1 MGLFDSAGLFG
12 TTRSQS
18 STTQKLPVPPPRFGV
33 QTTTQAVAI
42 PSTSHVTPSS
52 IADFAVG
59 SLVNLP
65 NRIAR
70 FVAPSVG
77 VNPNDVAPEIP
88 SQGLF
93 GNIVKAVVTAPIKAA
108 TRIGVTAEQ
117 ALPNI
122 PGIPK
127 SKLPLPLNDQ
137 GKYQPQGSV
146 AQSIF
151 GEQPLGNIKDY
162 GKETLQGFGAS
173 EGIAS
178 RFALPAGILSAG
190 LDLTPLGGGRK
201 GAIEALA
208 KEAQKYNTAEEFV
221 KAIKANPEKIPTT
234 PEYVKYLKEQD
245 DFVKREKE
253 IYAEMKTMRD
263 TYTGKAINEV
273 PPSDLAKYDSLQ
285 KELNK
290 TLSQKTLAKAPEGVI
305 KTHIGDKALDSQLND
320 FYKTVKNDS
329 PQVAP
334 KLSLSEPLPTEISG
348 RVPSTL
354 KTEQQT
360 VQAPAR
366 LGLSRAVPE
375 SGGSLDKTLAEG
387 FDPVK
392 YVKEQVAARETA
404 RGASGPLSKV
414 KTFLANAKAK
424 LVDST
429 APIEDTLYESTK
441 KNKITLLP
449 SEDIHNQID
458 RVLRAPTLAG
468 QFAKDKG
475 IVDVIRKVD
484 NIDNLD
490 QYLTAKHG
498 LELSAR
504 GITTGRDIAKDTAL
518 VRTFADK
525 YEPYAK
531 TISEYSQ
538 ALLDKAVDSGLI
550 SKDLAEELKARY
562 PNYVPFQRVF
572 EEVEK
577 AELPSGTGGR
587 GVASLSKQSI
597 IQKIEGSTREVES
610 PIASLLAKTNDL
622 FRQGEKNLA
631 AQLLGSYE
639 KLPGNPF
646 QLRELKPG
654 EKAEHTISFLDNGV
668 KRTFETTKEIAEA
681 AKSLNVQQMNILGKM
696 FALPVRV
703 ARLGITGINLPFI
716 GANIAKDQVSAFI
729 NSNKALQ
736 TSLANP
742 NNFVRSLFSAVA
754 HDKLYEEM
762 VRAGGAGTS
771 FDIARDQAPTTIKSI
786 RAGRNLGSKILYT
799 ATHPGELLR
808 AVENVIGRSEEFTRI
823 QQYRGTKQALLGQG
837 MSEKEAI
844 TGGARQARDA
854 TVNFARRGE
863 WGTVLNSAFLYLN
876 AGIQGTRTLLRN
888 LKTRPVQTATK
899 IAVAALFPVATATV
913 WNLSDPK
920 RKEAYDDI
928 QEYEKQNNIII
939 VPDNPT
945 KDAQGKWNVIKIP
958 LSQEINNLT
967 SAVRRP
973 IEAAHGL
980 NPLEF
985 GDFARA
991 IIGTVSPI
999 APDKGSVLSAITPQ
1013 AIKPTIEA
1021 ATNQSLFTGI
1031 PQVPRGLQSLSPEN
1045 QVKPYTSGTA
1055 RLIGN
1060 KLSVSPI
1067 KVEEFIKGT
1076 FGGVGS
1082 QALNAVDNALATG
1095 GVIPKD
1101 QVGGQKVL
1109 DAIAARFNKASGGVQ
1124 DDRAYDAQAKATME
1138 KADARAAFRRA
1149 TYDPIQALVTSGK
1162 QPEADAAVAKLT
1174 PEEWDIYKGIR
1185 TGERAKNTEEMR
1197 RFLLSSPS
1205 KAVEF
1210 VRSQL
1215 PDEQKRLISVM
1226 TDEEYALYEK
1236 GKNNQ

>member
-1 MGLFDSAGLFG
+1 MSAFDQILTSAPTSFGGVLGLKKKPLDI
-12 TTRSQS
+12 QS
-18 STTQKLPVPPPRFGV
+18 TVSPPSFNIK
-33 QTTTQAVAI
+33 TSTQAI
-42 PSTSHVTPSS
+42 PTASTPNITPNSV
-52 IADFAVG
+52 ADFAVG

-77 VNPNDVAPEIP
+77 VNPSNVDPETP
-88 SQGLF
+88 SAGLF
-93 GNIVKAVVTAPIKAA
+93 ANIIKAVVTTPLQTAVRA
-108 TRIGVTAEQ
+108 GVTAEQ

-127 SKLPLPLNDQ
+127 SMFPLPLNADNKFEAK
-137 GKYQPQGSV
+137 GEV
-146 AQSIF
+146 AQTIF
-151 GEQPLGNIKDY
+151 GDQPLGNIKDY
-162 GKETLQGFGAS
+162 GKETLQGFGVSEDTAS
-173 EGIAS
+173 KSKFSIPIGI
-178 RFALPAGILSAG
+178 LTAGI
-190 LDLTPLGGGRK
+190 DLTPFGGSEK
-201 GAIEALA
+201 
-208 KEAQKYNTAEEFV
+208 NVV
-221 KAIKANPEKIPTT
+221 KAVVEADDLVKATRVARGIGIPTELVEPAAHAIVLANNT
-234 PEYVKYLKEQD
+234 EKAESLLKLLKGEAENAKNAAL
-245 DFVKREKE
+245 VAPRIESILTRE
-253 IYAEMKTMRD
+253 
-263 TYTGKAINEV
+263 G
-273 PPSDLAKYDSLQ
+273 LQ
-285 KELNK
+285 ATE
-290 TLSQKTLAKAPEGVI
+290 TL
-305 KTHIGDKALDSQLND
+305 DKA
-320 FYKTVKNDS
+320 
-329 PQVAP
+329 
-334 KLSLSEPLPTEISG
+334 
-348 RVPSTL
+348 PSTL
-354 KTEQQT
+354 RTAEQT
-360 VQAPAR
+360 AETPAR
-366 LGLSRAVPE
+366 LGLSRAVPAVE
-375 SGGSLDKTLAEG
+375 GSLDKTLAEG

-392 YVKEQVAARETA
+392 YVKEQTAAREAA
-404 RGASGPLSKV
+404 RGGSSILSKARS
-414 KTFLANAKAK
+414 FLENAKAK
-424 LVDST
+424 MVDFT
-429 APIEDTLYESTK
+429 APIEDTLYEATT
-441 KNKITLLP
+441 KNKIKLLP
-449 SEDIHNQID
+449 TQDIHNQID

-468 QFAKDKG
+468 QFAKDQG

-484 NIDNLD
+484 NIHNLD

-498 LELSAR
+498 LELNAR
-504 GITTGRDIAKDTAL
+504 GITTGRDVAKDTAL
-518 VRTFADK
+518 IRAFADK

-531 TISEYSQ
+531 QIASYSQ

-550 SKDLAEELKARY
+550 STELADVLKARY

-572 EEVEK
+572 DELEK
-577 AELPSGTGGR
+577 TEQAVQGGK

-610 PIASLLAKTNDL
+610 PITSLLAKTNDV

-631 AQLLGSYE
+631 AQLLASYE

-646 QLRELKPG
+646 QLRELKAG
-654 EKAEHTISFLDNGV
+654 EKAEHTITFLDNGV
-668 KRTFETTKEIAEA
+668 KRTFETTKEIADA
-681 AKSLNVQQMNILGKM
+681 AKSLNVQQMNILGRM

-703 ARLGITGINLPFI
+703 ARVGITGINLPFV

-729 NSNKALQ
+729 NSEKALQ
-736 TSLANP
+736 TSIANP
-742 NNFVRSLFSAVA
+742 SNFIRSLFSAVS

-771 FDIARDQAPTTIKSI
+771 FDIARDAAPSTIKSI
-786 RAGRNLGSKILYT
+786 RAGRNIGSKILYT

-808 AVENVIGRSEEFTRI
+808 AVEDIIGRSEEFTRI
-823 QQYRGTKQALLGQG
+823 QQYRGTKEALLRQG

-844 TGGARQARDA
+844 VGGARQARDA

-876 AGIQGTRTLLRN
+876 AQIQGTRTLLRN

-899 IAVAALFPVATATV
+899 IAIAALFPVATATA

-945 KDAQGKWNVIKIP
+945 KDEKGKWNVIKIP
-958 LSQEINNLT
+958 LSQEINNLV
-967 SAVRRP
+967 SMVRRP

-991 IIGTVSPI
+991 LVGTVSPV

-1031 PQVPRGLQSLSPEN
+1031 PQVSRSLQNLSTEN

-1055 RLIGN
+1055 RVIGN
-1060 KLSVSPI
+1060 KLDVSPI

-1082 QALNAVDNALATG
+1082 QALNAVDNALAAT

-1101 QVGGQKVL
+1101 QIGGQKVL
-1109 DAIAARFNKASGGVQ
+1109 DAITARFNKASGGVVEDRGYAAQ
-1124 DDRAYDAQAKATME
+1124 DKAAME
-1138 KADARAAFRRA
+1138 KADTRAAFKKA
-1149 TYDPIQALVTSGK
+1149 TYDPIQALVQSGK
-1162 QPEADAAVAKLT
+1162 TAEADAAVKELSD
-1174 PEEWDIYKGIR
+1174 PEWEIYKGIR
-1185 TGERAKNTEEMR
+1185 AGERAKNTEEMR
-1197 RFLLSSPS
+1197 RLLLSDP
-1205 KAVEF
+1205 KRAVDF

-1215 PDEQKRLISVM
+1215 PAERDRLLSVM
-1226 TDEEYALYEK
+1226 TDDEYSTFEK
-1236 GKNNQ
+1236 GKSNP